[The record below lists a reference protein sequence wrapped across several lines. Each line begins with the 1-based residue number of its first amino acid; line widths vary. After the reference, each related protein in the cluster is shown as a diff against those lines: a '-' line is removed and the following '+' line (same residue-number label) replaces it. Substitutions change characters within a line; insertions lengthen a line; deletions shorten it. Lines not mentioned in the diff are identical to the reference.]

1 MKLRDFGIH
10 EGISEVIATT
20 ISLNEKPNAA
30 PIGIISDREI
40 CARIYSNTHTYSNIK
55 ATKKLAANIVSDPLL
70 FVLSALGDLDEKEFY
85 TVDEMPVLRCADAW
99 VLFECVGD
107 KQDSTLIHLRPTKG
121 KILRK
126 RVQAINRGVNAVI
139 EATIHTTRY
148 LATKD
153 EKYLEWIAHY
163 EEVVKKCGGERE
175 KKAMRKLKE
184 FLRVDIEKGATK

>member
-1 MKLRDFGIH
+1 MKLRDFGIQD
-10 EGISEVIATT
+10 GISEVIATT
-20 ISLNEKPNAA
+20 ISPTGKPNAA
-30 PIGIISDREI
+30 PIGIISDRKI
-40 CARIYSNTHTYSNIK
+40 CARIYPNTHTYSNIK

-70 FVLSALGDLDEKEFY
+70 FVVSALGDLDEKEFY

-99 VLFECVGD
+99 VSFECEED
-107 KQDSTLIHLRPTKG
+107 EQDDVLIHLHPTKG

-126 RVQAINRGVNAVI
+126 RAWTIRRGTNAVI

-163 EEVVKKCGGERE
+163 EGVARKCGSARE
-175 KKAMRKLKE
+175 KEAMKKLKG
-184 FLRVDIEKGATK
+184 FIR